1 MRFPTMVGVMVKGR
15 IWLWCVFYLTV
26 LPGCDGPGA
35 GSDRVGCCAEGFR
48 VDQVYL
54 NPSFTRLVPQGD
66 EKEGASDRIDV
77 FVELRDQYG
86 DPIKATGLFRFEF
99 YYCTTKAS
107 PDLRGK
113 RFAVKQIDLTETGI
127 NQLRWDKITR
137 SYRILLELP
146 EKMKH
151 LVLQV
156 TFMNERGYRL
166 GHLME
171 LGCQDV
177 VSGGK

>member
-1 MRFPTMVGVMVKGR
+1 MVKGR

-66 EKEGASDRIDV
+66 KKEGPSDRIDV

-86 DPIKATGLFRFEF
+86 DPIKAVGRFRFEF
-99 YYCTTKAS
+99 YHCPAKAS

-113 RFAVKQIDLTETGI
+113 RFGVLQIDLTEVGE
-127 NQLRWDKITR
+127 NQVRWDKITR
-137 SYRILLELP
+137 SYRIPLELP
-146 EKMKH
+146 EKLSQ

-156 TFMNERGYRL
+156 TYMNDRGYRL
-166 GHLME
+166 GDVLE
-171 LGCQDV
+171 LGCQEVD
-177 VSGGK
+177 SGKNDDAG